1 MHTFGSIPT
10 IKDPGEDEQLHN
22 LLWYPDLR
30 RRSLVR
36 RQVAHAS
43 RMLRML
49 VTMEKMPMMIAIL
62 FSWERARGMMLKGMA
77 CHNYEKGHVYSG
89 GCVGEE

>member
-1 MHTFGSIPT
+1 
-10 IKDPGEDEQLHN
+10 
-22 LLWYPDLR
+22 
-30 RRSLVR
+30 
-36 RQVAHAS
+36 
-43 RMLRML
+43 MLRML

>member
-1 MHTFGSIPT
+1 VHIFGSIPT

-49 VTMEKMPMMIAIL
+49 VTMEKMPMMSAIL
-62 FSWERARGMMLKGMA
+62 FSWERARGKMFGDIA
-77 CHNYEKGHVYSG
+77 CHNYEKAHVFSG
-89 GCVGEE
+89 GCVGEK